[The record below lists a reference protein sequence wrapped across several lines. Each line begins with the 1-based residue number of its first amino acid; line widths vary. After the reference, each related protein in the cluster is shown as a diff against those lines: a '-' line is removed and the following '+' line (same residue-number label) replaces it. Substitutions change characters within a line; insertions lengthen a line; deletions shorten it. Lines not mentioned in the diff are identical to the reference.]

1 VARILTVASSFRTDG
16 CPTFGFQGW
25 VVGMLG
31 LWNEKCCIWSPGML
45 NLTYFQNSRWQKTGE
60 RQVCPQVY
68 LPVNLPVRQ
77 AAVSWGDTF
86 GLPLVAQLD

>member
-1 VARILTVASSFRTDG
+1 
-16 CPTFGFQGW
+16 
-25 VVGMLG
+25 
-31 LWNEKCCIWSPGML
+31 ML